1 MSAIPGMICSP
12 VNLMFRLKLCPLSAC
27 QVLLVAATLAASQ
40 TAYAQTPAPPPT
52 LTYDQALVQ
61 AAAAEQQFSNGY
73 ASVGYSPAIL
83 TIPDRPFTAHR
94 VYKEWPRNG
103 AASNQPSVTTTVT
116 IARDSVGRI
125 HYENSQEPG
134 QVTVMIS
141 DPVQHLNYRY
151 DVGTANTNADSCV
164 QPQMSQ
170 ISGPA
175 PTPDPTASGSQTPGA
190 TSSTT
195 AVPDPPPPPASKKDL
210 GLQQMEGTTAY
221 GQQRNDYLSLQPGIK
236 SMRTL
241 SWFSMDLGLN
251 ILEASDY
258 SGQNMF
264 SVNTQ
269 EIDTS
274 EPSPALF
281 VVPAGY
287 TLPPSAPSCIPLISS
302 N

>member
-1 MSAIPGMICSP
+1 MFR
-12 VNLMFRLKLCPLSAC
+12 VNLCPSSVC
-27 QVLLVAATLAASQ
+27 RVLLVGATLAASH

-52 LTYDQALVQ
+52 LTYDQALIQ

-83 TIPDRPFTAHR
+83 TIPGRPFTAHR

-103 AASNQPSVTTTVT
+103 TAANQPSVTTTVT
-116 IARDSVGRI
+116 IARDIVGRI
-125 HYENSQEPG
+125 HYENSRAPG

-151 DVGTANTNADSCV
+151 DVGTANTSANSCV

-175 PTPDPTASGSQTPGA
+175 PTPDPTASSSQTPDT
-190 TSSTT
+190 TSSDTGT
-195 AVPDPPPPPASKKDL
+195 VADPPPPPATKKDL
-210 GLQQMEGTTAY
+210 GLQQMEGTAAY

-241 SWFSMDLGLN
+241 SWFSMYLGLN
-251 ILEASDY
+251 LLEASDY

-264 SVNTQ
+264 SINTQ
-269 EIDTS
+269 EIDLS
-274 EPSPALF
+274 DPDPALF
-281 VVPAGY
+281 VVPQGY
-287 TLPPSAPSCIPLISS
+287 ALPGSAPSCIPLMTS

>member
-1 MSAIPGMICSP
+1 MICSP
-12 VNLMFRLKLCPLSAC
+12 VNLMFRVNLCLSSTC
-27 QVLLVAATLAASQ
+27 RVLLVGATLAASQ
-40 TAYAQTPAPPPT
+40 IAYAQTPAPPPN

-83 TIPDRPFTAHR
+83 TIPGRPFTAHR

-103 AASNQPSVTTTVT
+103 TAGNQPSVTTTVT
-116 IARDSVGRI
+116 IARDSSGRI
-125 HYENSQEPG
+125 HYENSRDPG

-151 DVGTANTNADSCV
+151 DVVATGTPNATADSCV
-164 QPQMSQ
+164 QPQISQ

-175 PTPDPTASGSQTPGA
+175 PTPDPTTSSSQTTNTASSA
-190 TSSTT
+190 TD
-195 AVPDPPPPPASKKDL
+195 AVSDPPPPPATKKDL
-210 GLQQMEGTTAY
+210 GLQQMEGTTAF

-236 SMRTL
+236 TMRTL

-264 SVNTQ
+264 SINTQ
-269 EIDTS
+269 EIDPS
-274 EPSPALF
+274 EPDPALF
-281 VVPAGY
+281 AVPQGY
-287 TLPPSAPSCIPLISS
+287 TLPGSAPSCIPLTTS